1 MNYYLYIEPYTLFFR
16 KKGECLF
23 YNTLNKKALKID
35 VSNDMYF
42 ILDELETDKYIILSD
57 ENLQTQTVSFW
68 VNRLRETFNV
78 IFFQFQNA
86 FCNFSVC
93 FFSVFFCCKRKFF
106 FYFSS

>member
-23 YNTLNKKALKID
+23 YNTLNKKVLKID

-42 ILDELETDKYIILSD
+42 ILDKLETDKYTILSD

-68 VNRLRETFNV
+68 VNRLRETFNGDILPFSDGSV
-78 IFFQFQNA
+78 PPAIFPPFINLPL
-86 FCNFSVC
+86 S
-93 FFSVFFCCKRKFF
+93 RH
-106 FYFSS
+106 